1 MPKVR
6 TVRTMM
12 KMIQKAGAEVIRADR
27 VHQEEG
33 RVQEASAH
41 QKAVRGDQAEIPI
54 ILPERVAAVVAKEVG
69 HLEMM
74 MWMSSLMIW
83 ITKNLIKASWGI
95 SPGKKEVVYGKAK
108 EVGRKI

>member
-1 MPKVR
+1 
-6 TVRTMM
+6 
-12 KMIQKAGAEVIRADR
+12 MIQKAGAEVIRADR

-33 RVQEASAH
+33 R
-41 QKAVRGDQAEIPI
+41 VRGDQAEIPI

-95 SPGKKEVVYGKAK
+95 SPGKKEVVYGSVK

>member
-1 MPKVR
+1 
-6 TVRTMM
+6 M

-54 ILPERVAAVVAKEVG
+54 ILSFAEGPFF
-69 HLEMM
+69 
-74 MWMSSLMIW
+74 SL
-83 ITKNLIKASWGI
+83 
-95 SPGKKEVVYGKAK
+95 
-108 EVGRKI
+108 